1 MLSLLFFYLSSILV
15 SGVTRFGH
23 ETSISNQMS
32 SYLNIS
38 YDKTEGLTITPTSF
52 QSFDYML
59 VDFDSI
65 VRYLDAG
72 MYSFNMFV
80 LKVLTVVS

>member
-1 MLSLLFFYLSSILV
+1 M
-15 SGVTRFGH
+15 TRFGH

-59 VDFDSI
+59 VDFDNI